1 MRGKRRAW
9 KNSPPHRVPSLPSLR
24 IPSLP
29 QIVLGVAYIVDAL
42 TAGIQLMAC
51 CQQNPLV
58 TKAGLFFHALL
69 FPLMA
74 LVCFELFYMVCA

>member
-1 MRGKRRAW
+1 
-9 KNSPPHRVPSLPSLR
+9 
-24 IPSLP
+24 
-29 QIVLGVAYIVDAL
+29 
-42 TAGIQLMAC
+42 MAC